1 MSVRS
6 TSRVDVYFITENE
19 EDRENLLE
27 LNVREFTERDSRFSI
42 KRFIE
47 MNPSFCRPTHEENMF
62 HYLIEGLMDR
72 NMTTL
77 FIYGGYKI
85 SGLLNFFVLKKDRS
99 LVIHS
104 ICVPPGEPSGSGKI
118 LVNIAKDFAEKIK
131 LKNVV
136 TLSLP
141 SAVGFYEKNGFV
153 KPNSKNDELIYK
165 IKEASHSYSRKTR
178 CKKHC
183 GKTIYTKSKKLFH
196 R

>member
-1 MSVRS
+1 MS
-6 TSRVDVYFITENE
+6 TSQVNLYFITENE
-19 EDRENLLE
+19 EVRENLLE
-27 LNVREFTERDSRFSI
+27 LNVREYTERYSRFSI

-47 MNPSFCRPTHEENMF
+47 TNPSFCRPTPEENMF

-77 FIYGGYKI
+77 FIHGGYKI
-85 SGLLNFFVLKKDRS
+85 SGLLNFFILKRERS

-104 ICVPPGEPSGSGKI
+104 ICVPPGEPSGSGKLLI
-118 LVNIAKDFAEKIK
+118 NIAKEYAEKIK

-165 IKEASHSYSRKTR
+165 ISKEASRSYSRKTR

-183 GKTIYTKSKKLFH
+183 GKTIYKKSRKLFH